1 MKKITFL
8 ICGLVLGMA
17 LPQTASAQG
26 VEKGT
31 VLIDAYY
38 GFPNLYSAV
47 FRHAYSA
54 TDYTDYK
61 VAGSGPFGI
70 RGEYLLTDKFGIGL
84 DVGYNATKIT
94 FTDTYSDTYDPNTGQ
109 YIQTTYH
116 YKYTTAKLGVMATF
130 NFHFVETDHIDFY
143 GVVGA
148 GYGNRTFKF
157 DSDDP
162 TDNASASSLI
172 PVAFKTGVG
181 LRYFFTENIGVNVAV
196 QVGQGGI
203 INGGLS
209 FKF

>member
-8 ICGLVLGMA
+8 ICGMLLGLA
-17 LPQTASAQG
+17 IPQTASAQ

-47 FRHAYSA
+47 FRAAYNNSG
-54 TDYTDYK
+54 YTDYK
-61 VAGSGPFGI
+61 VTGSGPFGI

-84 DVGYNATKIT
+84 DVGYNATKIQ
-94 FTDTYSDTYDPNTGQ
+94 FTETDETSYDPNTGQ
-109 YIQTTYH
+109 YLTTTYH
-116 YKYTTAKLGVMATF
+116 YKYTTSKLGVMATF
-130 NFHFVETDHIDFY
+130 NFHFVETEHIDFY

-148 GYGNRTFKF
+148 GYGNRQFTFT
-157 DSDDP
+157 SDDP
-162 TDNASASSLI
+162 YDNASAASLI
-172 PVAFKTGVG
+172 PIAFKTGVG
-181 LRYFFTENIGVNVAV
+181 LRYFFTDNIGANVAV